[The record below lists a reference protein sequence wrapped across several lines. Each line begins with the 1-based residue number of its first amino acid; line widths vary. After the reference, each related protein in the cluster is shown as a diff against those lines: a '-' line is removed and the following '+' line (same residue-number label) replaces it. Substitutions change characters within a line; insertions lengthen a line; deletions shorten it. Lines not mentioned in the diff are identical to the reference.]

1 MSDVS
6 AVYSIPK
13 LNSALCNNIS
23 SIYKFVLSFRVKFFR
38 QSCKKFYKMG
48 YNEVR
53 KDDYD
58 VIQERM
64 VNLQYVT
71 FIVREDDFQKRHYI
85 CNIISLF

>member
-1 MSDVS
+1 
-6 AVYSIPK
+6 
-13 LNSALCNNIS
+13 
-23 SIYKFVLSFRVKFFR
+23 
-38 QSCKKFYKMG
+38 MG

-71 FIVREDDFQKRHYI
+71 FIVREDDFQKRHYAY
-85 CNIISLF
+85 NIISLF

>member
-1 MSDVS
+1 
-6 AVYSIPK
+6 
-13 LNSALCNNIS
+13 
-23 SIYKFVLSFRVKFFR
+23 
-38 QSCKKFYKMG
+38 MG

-85 CNIISLF
+85 YYTEGVFQRSYFPVRIFCALLKMATKSLWTEKKWHNFSMS

>member
-1 MSDVS
+1 
-6 AVYSIPK
+6 
-13 LNSALCNNIS
+13 
-23 SIYKFVLSFRVKFFR
+23 
-38 QSCKKFYKMG
+38 MG

-71 FIVREDDFQKRHYI
+71 FIVRKDDFQKRHYVYI
-85 CNIISLF
+85 IISFF